1 MNVITNHGCHTASP
15 IGRIMNVPRGHS
27 EHARFGHVFS
37 STNSLLALK
46 GSSGPMM
53 DAGHLEVE
61 KELSSRGR
69 SLPYMC

>member
-1 MNVITNHGCHTASP
+1 
-15 IGRIMNVPRGHS
+15 MNVPRGHS
-27 EHARFGHVFS
+27 EHARFGHVYS